1 MAGLWT
7 LFWSSAVLSYELSVV
22 CVTTALIGKQVTILF
37 SFFFFFFF
45 TTTYARAETS
55 EYSER
60 FLS

>member
-37 SFFFFFFF
+37 SFFFFF